1 MKIPSYIRVSQEGSI
16 YVDWEMF
23 KKSSEH
29 KRELK
34 KTQELVRYLKNERK
48 HKKTSNRSCF

>member
-1 MKIPSYIRVSQEGSI
+1 MTIPDYIIVSREGSI
-16 YVDWEMF
+16 YVEW
-23 KKSSEH
+23 KKFLKSPQH

-48 HKKTSNRSCF
+48 HKKTSN